1 MYFFIKSI
9 KKLKKLK
16 TCVICKMVV
25 ENNLK
30 EQHINDYH
38 SNFIP
43 ELKQHLTNTFLF
55 TITFYKLKNNNMQT
69 I

>member
-16 TCVICKMVV
+16 TCVICKMVE

-30 EQHINDYH
+30 EQHISDYH

-43 ELKQHLTNTFLF
+43 ELKQ
-55 TITFYKLKNNNMQT
+55 
-69 I
+69 